1 MVNSI
6 HNFIRT
12 NGLTSTLRCMVEYAE
27 TQAHLYHSFGDQDQC
42 VYWVRVWAN
51 LIQSSE
57 NIQIGV
63 DMGES
68 LRLWD
73 EYIYWETH
81 DESNGCFE

>member
-1 MVNSI
+1 MANSV
-6 HNFIRT
+6 HKFIRS

-27 TQAHLYHSFGDQDQC
+27 TQAHLYHAYDDQDQF

-51 LIQSSE
+51 LIQASE
-57 NIQIGV
+57 NIQIEV

-81 DESNGCFE
+81 DESNGRYE